1 MMSSILRSESTRMKA
16 LLSTMT
22 ALLMAAS
29 PLAQAASTPLPRAT
43 TPDDVR
49 AVSPA
54 LNDYA
59 QKLLAGEVWKR
70 PGLAPRDRS
79 LITVAAL
86 VARNQTAEMAFHM
99 NLALDNGVKA
109 SEISETITHLAF
121 YAGWGQAMA
130 AVPVAREVFTRRG
143 VKVEDLPPVG
153 GPRLPLNEAA
163 EAQRAATVQ
172 ASVGPVSPGV
182 VQYTGDVLFK
192 DLWLRPALAP
202 RDRSLVVVTALIANG
217 QVAQM
222 QFHLYRAM
230 DNGLTQAE
238 GGEMLSHLA
247 FYVGWPNVFSAI
259 PVAKAVF
266 EGRPVQPPSVR
277 PLRQ

>member
-1 MMSSILRSESTRMKA
+1 MKT
-16 LLSTMT
+16 LMSTMT

-29 PLAQAASTPLPRAT
+29 PLAQAASAPLTRAT
-43 TPDDVR
+43 APDDVR

-54 LNDYA
+54 LHDYS

-130 AVPVAREVFTRRG
+130 AVPVALEVFTQRR
-143 VKVEDLPPVG
+143 VKAEDLPPVG

-172 ASVGPVSPGV
+172 ASVGKVSPGV
-182 VQYTGDVLFK
+182 VKDTGDVLFK

-202 RDRSLVVVTALIANG
+202 RDRSLVVVTALIANA

-222 QFHLYRAM
+222 QFHLNRAM

-238 GGEMLSHLA
+238 AGEMLSHLA

-259 PVAKAVF
+259 PVAKTVF
-266 EGRPVQPPSVR
+266 EGRPAQPPSVR
-277 PLRQ
+277 PLRP

>member
-1 MMSSILRSESTRMKA
+1 VKSSILRSESTPMKA
-16 LLSTMT
+16 LFSAVTT
-22 ALLMAAS
+22 LLLAAS
-29 PLAQAASTPLPRAT
+29 PLAQAASAPPPRAT
-43 TPDDVR
+43 TPDDAR

-54 LNDYA
+54 LHDYA
-59 QKLLAGEVWKR
+59 QNRLAGEVWKR
-70 PGLAPRDRS
+70 PGLAARNRS

-86 VARNQTAEMAFHM
+86 VARSQTAEMAFHM
-99 NLALDNGVKA
+99 HLALDNGVKA

-130 AVPVAREVFTRRG
+130 AVPVAREVFIQRR
-143 VKVEDLPPVG
+143 VKAEDLPPVG

-163 EAQRAATVQ
+163 EAQRAAAVQ
-172 ASVGPVSPGV
+172 SSVGTVSPGV

-202 RDRSLVVVTALIANG
+202 RDRSLVVVTTLIANG
-217 QVAQM
+217 QVAQLP
-222 QFHLYRAM
+222 FHLNRAM

-238 GGEMLSHLA
+238 AGEMLSHLA

-259 PVAKAVF
+259 PVAKTVF
-266 EGRPVQPPSVR
+266 EGRPAQPASVR
-277 PLRQ
+277 P

>member
-1 MMSSILRSESTRMKA
+1 
-16 LLSTMT
+16 
-22 ALLMAAS
+22 
-29 PLAQAASTPLPRAT
+29 
-43 TPDDVR
+43 
-49 AVSPA
+49 
-54 LNDYA
+54 
-59 QKLLAGEVWKR
+59 
-70 PGLAPRDRS
+70 
-79 LITVAAL
+79 
-86 VARNQTAEMAFHM
+86 
-99 NLALDNGVKA
+99 
-109 SEISETITHLAF
+109 
-121 YAGWGQAMA
+121 
-130 AVPVAREVFTRRG
+130 
-143 VKVEDLPPVG
+143 
-153 GPRLPLNEAA
+153 
-163 EAQRAATVQ
+163 VQ

-238 GGEMLSHLA
+238 AGEMLSHLA

-266 EGRPVQPPSVR
+266 EGRPVQPLWR
-277 PLRQ
+277 PLRP